1 MTKPHVICL
10 YGPTAAGKTGLA
22 IALTQHLP
30 CDIISVDS
38 ALIYRGMDI
47 GTAKPT
53 AEELAQAPHR
63 LIDICD
69 PAESYSAAQFAAD
82 ARREIDNIIAAGRI
96 PLLVGGTM
104 LYFKALLEG
113 MSKLPE
119 ADAAIRAQLTRE
131 LEQKGSEA
139 LHTEL
144 RQVDPQSAQRIH
156 PNDPQ
161 RLLRALE
168 VYRISGKTISELTE
182 ARHGALPYPIIQIAV
197 APSDRAVLHDRI
209 ALRFRQMVEQG
220 FIDEVEQLRQRSDL
234 HIDLPSIRCVGY
246 RQAWQYLDGEF
257 DFEEM
262 INRGIFATRQL
273 AKRQLTWL
281 RKWPGIHWLE
291 TESPTLVQDALA
303 ICAKP
308 AQLFTQSDL
317 EN

>member
-281 RKWPGIHWLE
+281 RKWPGVHWLE

>member
-1 MTKPHVICL
+1 MTQPHVICL

-22 IALTQHLP
+22 IALTKHLP
-30 CDIISVDS
+30 CDIVSVDS

-63 LIDICD
+63 LINICD
-69 PAESYSAAQFAAD
+69 PAENYSAAQFAAD
-82 ARREIDNIIAAGRI
+82 ARREIDQIIAAGRI

-119 ADAAIRAQLTRE
+119 ADAAIRAELNQQ
-131 LEQKGSEA
+131 LEQQGLEA
-139 LHTEL
+139 LHAEL
-144 RQVDPQSAQRIH
+144 QKIDPTSAQRIH

-168 VYRISGKTISELTE
+168 VYRISGKTLTELT
-182 ARHGALPYPIIQIAV
+182 ATRDGALPYPIIQMAV
-197 APSDRAVLHDRI
+197 APSDRAVLHERI

-220 FIDEVEQLRQRSDL
+220 FLNEVEALRRRSDL

-246 RQAWQYLDGEF
+246 RQAWQYLDG
-257 DFEEM
+257 DYDYEEM

-281 RKWPGIHWLE
+281 RKWPGVHWLD
-291 TESPTLVQDALA
+291 TESPTLVTDALA

-308 AQLFTQSDL
+308 TQLFTQNNL

>member
-1 MTKPHVICL
+1 MNKPYVICL

-53 AEELAQAPHR
+53 VEELAQAPHR
-63 LIDICD
+63 LINICD

-82 ARREIDNIIAAGRI
+82 ARREIDSIIAAGRI

-119 ADAAIRAQLTRE
+119 ADATIRAQLTQE

-139 LHTEL
+139 LHAEL
-144 RQVDPQSAQRIH
+144 QQIDPQSAQRIH

-168 VYRISGKTISELTE
+168 VYRISGKPISELTAE
-182 ARHGALPYPIIQIAV
+182 RHGALPYPIIQMAV
-197 APSDRAVLHDRI
+197 APSDRAVLHERI

-220 FIDEVEQLRQRSDL
+220 FIEEVEQLRQRSDL
-234 HIDLPSIRCVGY
+234 HIDMPSIRCVGY

-281 RKWPGIHWLE
+281 RKWPDVHWLE
-291 TESPTLVQDALA
+291 TESPTLVQQALA
-303 ICAKP
+303 ICAEPPK
-308 AQLFTQSDL
+308 LFTQNNL